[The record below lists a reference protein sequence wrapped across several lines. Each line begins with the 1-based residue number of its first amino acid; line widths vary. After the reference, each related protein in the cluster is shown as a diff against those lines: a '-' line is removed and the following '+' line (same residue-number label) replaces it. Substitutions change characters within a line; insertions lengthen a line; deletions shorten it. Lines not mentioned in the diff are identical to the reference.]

1 MKQVAQDRLQRL
13 MIYVLPVLADIVLGL
28 VVFVNPVRAARF
40 GASATTVAAIVA
52 VWSAVYIVGCP
63 LVGRFVTA
71 CNAAR
76 LMLSGIAMQAVLCLL
91 FVLAPS
97 LLAMFLLVAL
107 VGVAN
112 SLFFPAFQV
121 FMTAVDRL
129 GGKSPA
135 YSAGLYTC
143 AWSLGVAIG
152 PLVGGLLM
160 GLDHEQGWKYGYFF
174 CSGVSILTLVGIMWL
189 QHLAH
194 AQAAHPAET
203 AAPGVAP
210 APVPARQPDLAWL
223 GWTVAAAGLLA
234 LCTVRGVFP
243 RRAVDI
249 GMADSTLGFMFFL
262 LSFAQGLS
270 ALFYI
275 RRWRWVYQAVPAVA
289 FAVLGAA
296 CSLVFGFA
304 ISPLMLVAGAAGFG
318 IFSGFF
324 FFQLVYHSIVH
335 PVRRAHYI
343 AVNEMVV
350 ALGGI
355 VGPLAAGLL
364 SDHWGFGVPYC
375 LWAVLIAAVAVV
387 QVVVHRRVSAPYLAG
402 LAMQGK

>member
-1 MKQVAQDRLQRL
+1 MRQAAQDRLQRL
-13 MIYVLPVLADIVLGL
+13 MIYGLPVLTDIVLGL
-28 VVFVNPVRAARF
+28 VVFVNPVRAAKF

-63 LVGRFVTA
+63 LAGRFVTVR
-71 CNAAR
+71 NAAR
-76 LMLSGIAMQAVLCLL
+76 LMLAGIAMQAVLCLL
-91 FVLAPS
+91 FVMAPS
-97 LLAMFLLVAL
+97 LSAMFILVAC

-143 AWSLGVAIG
+143 AWSVGVAVG
-152 PLVGGLLM
+152 PLVGGVLM
-160 GLDHEQGWKYGYFF
+160 GLDHEQGWKYGYYF
-174 CSGVSILTLVGIMWL
+174 CGAVSVLTLVGIIWL

-194 AQAAHPAET
+194 AAHPSGST
-203 AAPGVAP
+203 GPGVD
-210 APVPARQPDLAWL
+210 PVPMPARQPDLAWL
-223 GWTVAAAGLLA
+223 GWAVAAAGLMA
-234 LCTVRGVFP
+234 LYTVKGVFP

-249 GMADSTLGFMFFL
+249 AMADSTLGLLFFL
-262 LSFAQGLS
+262 LSLAQGLS
-270 ALFYI
+270 ALFYV
-275 RRWRWVYQAVPAVA
+275 RHWRWVYQERPAVA
-289 FAVLGAA
+289 FAVLGIV

-304 ISPLMLVAGAAGFG
+304 ASPVALLAGSVGFG

-324 FFQLVYHSIVH
+324 FFQLVHHSIVH
-335 PVRRAHYI
+335 PVRRARYI

-355 VGPLAAGLL
+355 VGPLVGGLL
-364 SDHWGFGVPYC
+364 SDHWGFAVPYC
-375 LWAVLIAAVAVV
+375 LWAILIAAMVVV
-387 QVVVHRRVSAPYLAG
+387 QVAVHRRVSAPYLAA
-402 LAMQGK
+402 LIPERK